1 MTPSETK
8 AAENA
13 ILRVLRNAGE
23 AMGAEQI
30 IPACAIYGVTW
41 ENGSAA
47 GPLFA
52 SMSSRG
58 LIAKDGFYERS
69 VGSPGIRWRATSATK
84 AV

>member
-1 MTPSETK
+1 MTPPETK

-13 ILRVLRNAGE
+13 ILRVLRNASE

-30 IPACAIYGVTW
+30 IPACEKYGVTW
-41 ENGSAA
+41 ESGSNS
-47 GPLFA
+47 GPLFK

-58 LIAKDGFYERS
+58 LIEHAGFYKRS
-69 VGSPGIRWRATSATK
+69 VGSPGICWRATSAIK